1 MKLRYIFTML
11 ASLLMLAF
19 TGCQEEEGRFLDEVK
34 VSQSYIAIPAEG
46 GSVEI
51 TVDAID
57 SWSIAGVPEWLT
69 VSPASGSAGQTKVT
83 FSAGAATA
91 TNEAVLALN
100 CAGVSQTLNVLQMT
114 EPLEVPISTCNFVN
128 TQGED
133 GVIYRVKGT
142 VTSIANTQY
151 GNWYLDDGTGTVYIY
166 GTLYEGATQQ
176 FTKHGLEVGDIV
188 TVEGPRKNYNG
199 TIELVDVTVIEIE
212 KSLIKVDAVEPE
224 TGILPIEGG
233 EFKVTLT
240 CKGDGVSV
248 NVPEDAKSWLYVSGL
263 STSGSEAVVTFTATE
278 NPAGKRT
285 TDLEFVTVS
294 GGVEYKAMTSVTQE
308 GSIAEVSVAD
318 FLAASEGTA
327 LFKLTGKV
335 KNLQA
340 SDYGNFDLVDA
351 TGSVYVYGLTAT
363 PVAKNDKS
371 FPTLGIKEGDV
382 VTLIG
387 TRASYNGTAQV
398 GGPAYYVSHVGHVE
412 STVADFLAQPTA
424 ADKWYQLTGTIANLV
439 NETYGNFDL
448 VGEDG
453 SSVYV
458 YGLTVAPVAKND
470 KSFAQLGLKEGD
482 VVTLIGTRAEYNG
495 TAQVGGPA
503 YYISH
508 EEGSA
513 PAPEYSIDGKQW
525 LAEVEGMQVLFDLGV
540 YEEGALVVAL
550 PTMDGSAFGLYMTGS
565 YEVVP
570 ADATSGKI
578 VFTQY
583 DYEWDEFMA
592 PVEIAY
598 SALSENSVNISAES
612 VFGVADA
619 VPCTAVAEPF
629 DIITEG
635 TGGDQ
640 PSGEIENGEYW
651 FIEPTTQKVMTAL
664 GETQTY
670 GRPASADAV
679 NGASTAKNAYTFTY
693 NPDWSCYTIQDSYG
707 RYLYSS
713 MQADGVTPYRT
724 LSVSET
730 VPSAEDENLAYY
742 MWTVYNN
749 GDGTYDVYNA
759 ATYYSITYSASY
771 NNWEIYDP
779 WEDDFSNLFPA
790 LVKADNPVEEEP
802 ETPAGSVLT
811 LTNAEI
817 CAAMTSSETSYQTYT
832 IESASGVWTVNASRN
847 KDNTFLQ
854 CRGKKGAYIKTPE
867 FDKDIKSVTLHFT
880 DQKPVY
886 SNNVYCAFPST
897 WTVPTADAAYPED
910 GNVGRAVTDGSYSVT
925 IPVAEGNKQVYVSLI
940 RTNAYYV
947 DHIDVAF

>member
-91 TNEAVLALN
+91 TNEATLALN
-100 CAGVSQTLNVLQMT
+100 CAGVSQTINVLQMT
-114 EPLEVPISTCNFVN
+114 EKLEVPISTCNFVN

-151 GNWYLDDGTGTVYIY
+151 GNWYLDDGTGVVYIY

-212 KSLIKVDAVEPE
+212 KSLIKVDAIEPE

-248 NVPEDAKSWLYVSGL
+248 NVPEDAKSWLYVTGL

-278 NPAGKRT
+278 NPAGKRNAE
-285 TDLEFVTVS
+285 LEFVTVS

-318 FLAASEGTA
+318 FLAQPEGTA
-327 LFKLTGKV
+327 LYKLTGKV

-340 SDYGNFDLVDA
+340 GDYGNFDLVDA

-363 PVAKNDKS
+363 PVEKNDKS

-387 TRASYNGTAQV
+387 TRASYKGTDQV

-540 YEEGALVVAL
+540 YEDGALVVAL

-640 PSGEIENGEYW
+640 PSGEIANGEYW

-664 GETQTY
+664 GETQNY

-713 MQADGVTPYRT
+713 MQSDGVTPYRT

-730 VPSAEDENLAYY
+730 VPSAEDENLAFY

-779 WEDDFSNLFPA
+779 YEDDFANLFPA

-802 ETPAGSVLT
+802 ETPAGTTLT

-817 CAAMTSSETSYQTYT
+817 CAVMTSSETSYSEYT
-832 IESASGVWTVNASRN
+832 IESASGVWSVNASRN
-847 KDNTFLQ
+847 KGNTFLQ

-880 DQKPVY
+880 DKKSVY
-886 SNNVYCAFPST
+886 ANNVYCAFPST
-897 WTVPTADAAYPED
+897 WTAPTADAAYPED
-910 GNVGRAVTDGSYSVT
+910 GNVGRAVTDGSYSIT
-925 IPVAEGNKQVYVSLI
+925 IPVAEGNKQVYVSI
-940 RTNAYYV
+940 IGTYAYYV

>member
-128 TQGED
+128 NQGED

-142 VTSIANTQY
+142 VTSIANTVY
-151 GNWYLDDGTGTVYIY
+151 GNWYLDDGTGSVYIY

-199 TIELVDVTVIEIE
+199 TIELVDATVISIE
-212 KSLIKVDAVEPE
+212 KSLIKVDAIEPE

-248 NVPEDAKSWLYVSGL
+248 VVPEDVKSWLYVSGL
-263 STSGSEAVVTFTATE
+263 STSGSTAVVTFTATE
-278 NPAGKRT
+278 NAGGKRNA
-285 TDLEFVTVS
+285 DLEFVTVS
-294 GGVEYKAMTSVTQE
+294 GGVEYKAMTSLTQE

-318 FLAASEGTA
+318 FLAAEEGTA

-335 KNLQA
+335 ANLKNTT
-340 SDYGNFDLVDA
+340 YGNFDLVDA

-363 PVAKNDKS
+363 PQSSNDKS
-371 FPTLGIKEGDV
+371 FSTLGINEGDI

-398 GGPAYYVSHVGHVE
+398 GGPAYYVSHEGHTE
-412 STVADFLAQPTA
+412 ATVAEFLAAETGDA
-424 ADKWYQLTGTIANLV
+424 WYKITGTIANLV

-470 KSFAQLGLKEGD
+470 KSFSQLGLKEGD
-482 VVTLIGTRAEYNG
+482 ILTLVGKRAEYNG

-513 PAPEYSIDGKQW
+513 PVAASIDGKQW
-525 LAEVEGMQVLFDLGV
+525 IAEVEGRQVLFDLGV

-550 PTMDGSAFGLYMTGS
+550 PTMDGTGFGLFMTGT

-570 ADATSGKI
+570 TDATSGKI

-583 DYEWDEFMA
+583 DYEWDEFLDPMD
-592 PVEIAY
+592 IAY
-598 SALSENSVNISAES
+598 SALTENSVSISADF

-619 VPCTAVAEPF
+619 VPFTAVAEPY
-629 DIITEG
+629 DIITDG
-635 TGGDQ
+635 MGGD

-651 FIEPTTQKVMTAL
+651 FIEPTNQKVMTPL

-679 NGASTAKNAYTFTY
+679 NGASTAKNAFTFTY
-693 NPDWSCYTIQDSYG
+693 DPDWSCYTIQDSYG

-713 MQADGVTPYRT
+713 MQSDGVTPYRT
-724 LSVSET
+724 ISV
-730 VPSAEDENLAYY
+730 AESTPAADDENLAYY

-749 GDGTYDVYNA
+749 GDGTYDVYNC

-779 WEDDFSNLFPA
+779 YEDDFANLFPA

-817 CAAMTSSETSYQTYT
+817 CAAMTSSETSYSEYT

>member
-1 MKLRYIFTML
+1 M
-11 ASLLMLAF
+11 
-19 TGCQEEEGRFLDEVK
+19 
-34 VSQSYIAIPAEG
+34 
-46 GSVEI
+46 
-51 TVDAID
+51 
-57 SWSIAGVPEWLT
+57 
-69 VSPASGSAGQTKVT
+69 
-83 FSAGAATA
+83 
-91 TNEAVLALN
+91 
-100 CAGVSQTLNVLQMT
+100 
-114 EPLEVPISTCNFVN
+114 
-128 TQGED
+128 
-133 GVIYRVKGT
+133 
-142 VTSIANTQY
+142 
-151 GNWYLDDGTGTVYIY
+151 
-166 GTLYEGATQQ
+166 
-176 FTKHGLEVGDIV
+176 
-188 TVEGPRKNYNG
+188 
-199 TIELVDVTVIEIE
+199 
-212 KSLIKVDAVEPE
+212 
-224 TGILPIEGG
+224 
-233 EFKVTLT
+233 
-240 CKGDGVSV
+240 
-248 NVPEDAKSWLYVSGL
+248 
-263 STSGSEAVVTFTATE
+263 
-278 NPAGKRT
+278 
-285 TDLEFVTVS
+285 
-294 GGVEYKAMTSVTQE
+294 
-308 GSIAEVSVAD
+308 
-318 FLAASEGTA
+318 
-327 LFKLTGKV
+327 

-640 PSGEIENGEYW
+640 PSGEIANGEYW

-664 GETQTY
+664 GETQNY

-779 WEDDFSNLFPA
+779 YEDDFANLFPA

-802 ETPAGSVLT
+802 ETPAGTTLT

-817 CAAMTSSETSYQTYT
+817 CAVMTSSETSYSEYT
-832 IESASGVWTVNASRN
+832 IESASGVWSVNASRN
-847 KDNTFLQ
+847 KGNTFLQ

-880 DQKPVY
+880 DKKSVY
-886 SNNVYCAFPST
+886 ANNVYCAFPST

-910 GNVGRAVTDGSYSVT
+910 GNVGRAVTDGSYSIT
-925 IPVAEGNKQVYVSLI
+925 IPVAEGNKQVYVSI
-940 RTNAYYV
+940 IGTYAYYV

>member
-83 FSAGAATA
+83 FTAGAATA

-114 EPLEVPISTCNFVN
+114 EKLEVPISTCNFVN

-151 GNWYLDDGTGTVYIY
+151 GNWYLNDGTGEVYIY

-212 KSLIKVDAVEPE
+212 KSLIKVDAIEPE

-233 EFKVTLT
+233 EFNVTLT

-248 NVPEDAKSWLYVSGL
+248 VVPEEAKSWLYVTGL
-263 STSGSEAVVTFTATE
+263 STSGSTAVVTFTATE
-278 NPAGKRT
+278 NAGGKRNA
-285 TDLEFVTVS
+285 DLEFITTS
-294 GGVEYKAMTSVTQE
+294 GGVEYKAATSLTQE

-318 FLAASEGTA
+318 FLAQPEGTA
-327 LFKLTGKV
+327 LYKLTGKV

-340 SDYGNFDLVDA
+340 GDYGNFDLVDA

-363 PVAKNDKS
+363 PVEKNDKS
-371 FPTLGIKEGDV
+371 FPTIGIKEGDV

-387 TRASYNGTAQV
+387 TRASYKGTDQV
-398 GGPAYYVSHVGHVE
+398 GGPAYYVSHEGHTE
-412 STVADFLAQPTA
+412 ATVTEFLAA
-424 ADKWYQLTGTIANLV
+424 ATGDAWYKLTGTLANLKSDV
-439 NETYGNFDL
+439 YGNFDL

-482 VVTLIGTRAEYNG
+482 VVTLIGKRAEYNG
-495 TAQVGGPA
+495 AAQVGGPA

-513 PAPEYSIDGKQW
+513 AVEASIDGKQW

-550 PTMDGSAFGLYMTGS
+550 PTMDGTGFGLYMTGT

-570 ADATSGKI
+570 ADATSGKV

-583 DYEWDEFMA
+583 DYEWDEFMS

-598 SALSENSVNISAES
+598 SALTENSVNISAES
-612 VFGVADA
+612 VFGVTDA
-619 VPCTAVAEPF
+619 VPCTAVAEPY
-629 DIITEG
+629 DIITDG
-635 TGGDQ
+635 MGGDQ
-640 PSGEIENGEYW
+640 PAGEIANGEYW

-664 GETQTY
+664 GETQNY

-713 MQADGVTPYRT
+713 MQSDGETPYRT

-730 VPSAEDENLAYY
+730 VPPADDENLAFY

-771 NNWEIYDP
+771 GNWEIYDP
-779 WEDDFSNLFPA
+779 YADDFANLFPA
-790 LVKADNPVEEEP
+790 LVKADNPVEEPSLGGKFTKVSE
-802 ETPAGSVLT
+802 EQADWSGKYLIVFGDMAHAS
-811 LTNAEI
+811 LTNKDLNATASVEVVNGVI
-817 CAAMTSSETSYQTYT
+817 EASNDLNAAVMTVTKVGDEY
-832 IESASGVWTVNASRN
+832 NM
-847 KDNTFLQ
+847 TF
-854 CRGKKGAYIKTPE
+854 A
-867 FDKDIKSVTLHFT
+867 
-880 DQKPVY
+880 
-886 SNNVYCAFPST
+886 
-897 WTVPTADAAYPED
+897 
-910 GNVGRAVTDGSYSVT
+910 DGSYFGMQHNGCKLMNAPFALDFAYTEDGVKVSGY
-925 IPVAEGNKQVYVSLI
+925 VAEKSNTYYLYHNSNNGNYY
-940 RTNAYYV
+940 RCYV
-947 DHIDVAF
+947 DKNGQSGYALPTLYKYSE